1 MKAKQKETIKA
12 KSLAELQDMLAKAKE
27 KQFNLLFK
35 HSTTP
40 LSNPLEIRVVRR
52 EIALL
57 TTLINQKS
65 AADGQSK

>member
-1 MKAKQKETIKA
+1 MKAKEKETLKQ
-12 KSLAELQDMLAKAKE
+12 KSLADLQDLLAKAKE

-40 LSNPLEIRVVRR
+40 LSNPMGIRVVRR

-57 TTLINQKS
+57 NTLIKEK
-65 AADGQSK
+65 AQSK

>member
-1 MKAKQKETIKA
+1 MKAKEKETLKQ
-12 KSLAELQDMLAKAKE
+12 KSLADLQDLLAKAKE

-40 LSNPLEIRVVRR
+40 LSNPMEIRVVRR

-57 TTLINQKS
+57 NTLIKEK
-65 AADGQSK
+65 AQSK

>member
-1 MKAKQKETIKA
+1 MKAKEKEILKK
-12 KSLAELQDMLAKAKE
+12 KSAAELQDLLAKAKE

-57 TTLINQKS
+57 NTLLGEK
-65 AADGQSK
+65 GQSK

>member
-1 MKAKQKETIKA
+1 MKAKEKETLKQ
-12 KSLAELQDMLAKAKE
+12 KSLADLQDLLAKAKE

-40 LSNPLEIRVVRR
+40 LSNPMEIRVVRR

-57 TTLINQKS
+57 NTLIAEK
-65 AADGQSK
+65 AQSK

>member
-1 MKAKQKETIKA
+1 MKAKEKETLKQ
-12 KSLAELQDMLAKAKE
+12 KSLADLQDLLAKAKE

-40 LSNPLEIRVVRR
+40 LSNPREIRVVRR

-57 TTLINQKS
+57 NTLIKEK
-65 AADGQSK
+65 AQSK

>member
-1 MKAKQKETIKA
+1 MKAKEKETLKN
-12 KSLAELQDMLAKAKE
+12 KSMAELQSQLAKAKE

-57 TTLINQKS
+57 NTLIGQKS
-65 AADGQSK
+65 RQSK

>member
-1 MKAKQKETIKA
+1 MKAKQKETLKT
-12 KSLAELQDMLAKAKE
+12 KSKGELKDMLAKAKE

-57 TTLINQKS
+57 QTLIGQK
-65 AADGQSK
+65 AQSK

>member
-1 MKAKQKETIKA
+1 MKAKEKETLKT
-12 KSLAELQDMLAKAKE
+12 KSAADLKNLLAKAKE

-57 TTLINQKS
+57 NTLLKQKE
-65 AADGQSK
+65 AGQSK

>member
-1 MKAKQKETIKA
+1 MKAKQKETIKS
-12 KSLAELQDMLAKAKE
+12 KSVAELKNMLAKAKE

-35 HSTTP
+35 HSRTP

-57 TTLINQKS
+57 STLVAQKE
-65 AADGQSK
+65 QSK

>member
-1 MKAKQKETIKA
+1 MKAKDKEILKKKNA
-12 KSLAELQDMLAKAKE
+12 AELQDLLAKAKE

-57 TTLINQKS
+57 NTLIAEKRL
-65 AADGQSK
+65 SK

>member
-1 MKAKQKETIKA
+1 MKAKQKETIKS
-12 KSLAELQDMLAKAKE
+12 KSAAELKSMLAKAKE

-35 HSTTP
+35 HSATP

-57 TTLINQKS
+57 STLLAQKE
-65 AADGQSK
+65 QSK

>member
-1 MKAKQKETIKA
+1 MKAKEKETLKQ
-12 KSLAELQDMLAKAKE
+12 KSLADLQDLLAKAKE

-40 LSNPLEIRVVRR
+40 LSNPMEIRVVRR

-57 TTLINQKS
+57 NTLIRGK
-65 AADGQSK
+65 AQSK

>member
-1 MKAKQKETIKA
+1 MKAKEKETLKN
-12 KSLAELQDMLAKAKE
+12 KSMAELQDLLAKAKE
-27 KQFNLLFK
+27 KKFNLLFK

-57 TTLINQKS
+57 NTLIHHK
-65 AADGQSK
+65 GLSK

>member
-1 MKAKQKETIKA
+1 MKAKEKESLKT
-12 KSLAELQDMLAKAKE
+12 KSAAELQELLAKAKE
-27 KQFNLLFK
+27 KKFNLLFK

-57 TTLINQKS
+57 NTLIHQK
-65 AADGQSK
+65 GHSK

>member
-1 MKAKQKETIKA
+1 MKTKEKEILKN
-12 KSLAELQDMLAKAKE
+12 KSLEELQDQLAKAKE
-27 KQFNLLFK
+27 KKFNLLFK

-57 TTLINQKS
+57 NTIIRQKR
-65 AADGQSK
+65 QSK

>member
-1 MKAKQKETIKA
+1 MKAKEKETLKQ
-12 KSLAELQDMLAKAKE
+12 KSLADLQDLLAKAKE

-40 LSNPLEIRVVRR
+40 LSNLMEIRVVRR

-57 TTLINQKS
+57 NTLIKEK
-65 AADGQSK
+65 AQSK

>member
-1 MKAKQKETIKA
+1 MKAKQKETIKS
-12 KSLAELQDMLAKAKE
+12 KSLAELKDMLAKAKE

-40 LSNPLEIRVVRR
+40 ISNPLEIKVVRR

-57 TTLINQKS
+57 STLINQK
-65 AADGQSK
+65 AGAQQSK

>member
-1 MKAKQKETIKA
+1 MKAKQKETIKS
-12 KSLAELQDMLAKAKE
+12 KSVAELKNMLAKAKE

-57 TTLINQKS
+57 STLVAQKE
-65 AADGQSK
+65 QSK

>member
-1 MKAKQKETIKA
+1 MKAKEKETLKN
-12 KSLAELQDMLAKAKE
+12 KSLADLQDLLAKAKE

-40 LSNPLEIRVVRR
+40 LSNPMEIRVVRR

-57 TTLINQKS
+57 NTLIKEK
-65 AADGQSK
+65 AQSK

>member
-1 MKAKQKETIKA
+1 MKAKEKETLKQ
-12 KSLAELQDMLAKAKE
+12 KSLADLQDLLAKAKE

-40 LSNPLEIRVVRR
+40 LSNPMEIRVVRR

-57 TTLINQKS
+57 NTLIREK
-65 AADGQSK
+65 AQSK